1 MSIFIKEGNVKN
13 LYFKD
18 DEFLPEK
25 EVSDEYVEIKESIPY
40 GMQSMYQQKITNAL
54 VYSGSS
60 VVKVKPE
67 AYDVDIWL
75 LAQVIKG
82 VTYLN
87 ENGEVAEYTPKSIA
101 SLEKDLKEL
110 FVTKFVNG
118 LIAKVKDYY
127 GIQQEEKK
135 DESVDLGE

>member
-13 LYFKD
+13 LYFKG
-18 DEFLPEK
+18 DEFLPDN

-82 VTYLN
+82 VTYID
-87 ENGEVAEYTPKSIA
+87 ENGEIAEYTPKSIA

-118 LIAKVKDYY
+118 LITKVKDYY

-135 DESVDLGE
+135 EESTDLGE